1 MKKEFSYYRFKWTAF
16 FIAILI
22 IGFTVAG
29 YLSSR
34 QNYSGEKEPE
44 PALPN
49 PQVHQDGFISNRSF
63 ARLIEANLQ
72 ELGLLKDV
80 AFQGGEDGDFN
91 ITATIKSLSALT
103 SIAEELKPYQSFL
116 NGLNGENLR
125 INGHLSEN
133 ERGNGMITV
142 DTIVYSGH
150 TIPAS
155 AVTPYLEKYT
165 SLNDLVD
172 VPFHEIT
179 IDQSGIT
186 FADQIPAFIQ
196 TAFDNPDADP
206 ALRRE

>member
-1 MKKEFSYYRFKWTAF
+1 MKKEFSYYQFKWTAF

-34 QNYSGEKEPE
+34 KDSNSEIVPSPT
-44 PALPN
+44 PAV
-49 PQVHQDGFISNRSF
+49 PQVQQNGFISNHSF
-63 ARLIEANLQ
+63 AQLIEANLQ
-72 ELGLLKDV
+72 ELELLENV
-80 AFQGGEDGDFN
+80 SFQGGEDGDFN
-91 ITATIKSLSALT
+91 ITATITSLSTLA
-103 SIAEELKPYQSFL
+103 AVADELKPYQSFL
-116 NGLNGENLR
+116 GGLKGKNVR

-133 ERGNGMITV
+133 ELGNGMLTV
-142 DTIVYSGH
+142 HTIVYSGH
-150 TIPAS
+150 TIPAA

-179 IDQSGIT
+179 INQSGIT

-196 TAFDNPDADP
+196 TAFDNPDEDQ
-206 ALRRE
+206 ALFRE